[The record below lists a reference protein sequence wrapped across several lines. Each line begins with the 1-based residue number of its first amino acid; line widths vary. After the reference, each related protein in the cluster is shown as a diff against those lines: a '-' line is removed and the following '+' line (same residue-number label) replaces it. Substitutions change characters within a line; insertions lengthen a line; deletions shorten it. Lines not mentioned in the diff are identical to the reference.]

1 MLFFSSFPRY
11 KIYLIYMSFHID
23 QIIQVLG
30 DTKHTEPA
38 RECVPLN
45 DKSTLMISIF
55 LCVGLVI
62 SYLPQVA
69 MISVSTNNGSILNWI
84 TAL

>member
-1 MLFFSSFPRY
+1 MESSNDY
-11 KIYLIYMSFHID
+11 MNQLIKI
-23 QIIQVLG
+23 LG
-30 DTKHTEPA
+30 DSENIDPT

-62 SYLPQVA
+62 SYLPQV
-69 MISVSTNNGSILNWI
+69 SFCS
-84 TAL
+84 

>member
-1 MLFFSSFPRY
+1 MNQ
-11 KIYLIYMSFHID
+11 LIKA
-23 QIIQVLG
+23 LG
-30 DTKHTEPA
+30 ESTNIEPT

-62 SYLPQVA
+62 SYLPQVSFFA
-69 MISVSTNNGSILNWI
+69 KKWKMLSLSNPKI
-84 TAL
+84 AL